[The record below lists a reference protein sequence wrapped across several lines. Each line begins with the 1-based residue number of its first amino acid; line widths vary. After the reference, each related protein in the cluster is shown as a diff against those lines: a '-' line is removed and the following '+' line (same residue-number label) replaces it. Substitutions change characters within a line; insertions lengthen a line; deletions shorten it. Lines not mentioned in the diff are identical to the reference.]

1 MSERLRAPWER
12 LWHYFSAAAGQGVNS
27 VSNLIVVALLAAGT
41 SRSEFGTCAMIL
53 AALPLG
59 QAFMRGFLLEPFV
72 LRSSNEAHRYVVK
85 IAAMFGALMGA
96 WGVLVGILSGLKPDI
111 WIGLVA
117 GMVFA
122 CLQEAL
128 RWLALADRRRAAA
141 VASDASWL
149 CTQALV
155 AGSFGIGAASGA
167 IGWGMGALVAVAVL
181 AGRLSDVAPSVVP
194 PRRLLNWRWGT
205 EHVAAAGTLQ
215 LAVLLMPLTSTTE
228 DAGTLRGVMTLLG
241 PATVL
246 VGASHQAVVTIMQ
259 REMSY
264 GARRLLGQRTSL
276 ILILLLIVASAPT
289 FLLSDNVGERLLGP
303 TWSTA
308 RPLLLIAVLQK
319 VGVALASGPLFVLRT
334 SGLPA
339 EVSLRLRLGI
349 TGMTLGGVVVGSQLD
364 GARGSLIALAAG
376 SICAGV
382 AWQMLLIVTGRR
394 QTEAGSP

>member
-1 MSERLRAPWER
+1 MSERLSVPWER

-27 VSNLIVVALLAAGT
+27 ISNLLVVALLAGGT
-41 SRSEFGTCAMIL
+41 SRSEFGICAMIL

-59 QAFMRGFLLEPFV
+59 QAFMRGYLLEPFV
-72 LRSSNEAHRYVVK
+72 LRSPNESHRYVVR
-85 IAAMFGALMGA
+85 IAAIFGAFMGA
-96 WGVLVGILSGLKPDI
+96 WGVLVGSLSGLNPDI

-141 VASDASWL
+141 VASDTSWL

-155 AGSFGIGAASGA
+155 AGSFGVGAASGA
-167 IGWGMGALVAVAVL
+167 IGWGIGALVAVAVL
-181 AGRLSDVAPSVVP
+181 AGRMSDAAPSVAAH
-194 PRRLLNWRWGT
+194 RRLLNWRWGT

-215 LAVLLMPLTSTTE
+215 LAVLLMPLTSTTQ

-246 VGASHQAVVTIMQ
+246 VGASHQAVVTIM
-259 REMSY
+259 RSEMSY
-264 GARRLLGQRTSL
+264 DARRSLGQRTSI
-276 ILILLLIVASAPT
+276 ILIFLLVIASAPM
-289 FLLSDNVGERLLGP
+289 FLLSVNVGERLLGP

-319 VGVALASGPLFVLRT
+319 AGVALASGPLFVLRA

-349 TGMTLGGVVVGSQLD
+349 TVATLGGVVVGSQLD
-364 GARGSLIALAAG
+364 GARGALIALAAG
-376 SICAGV
+376 SICAGLV
-382 AWQMLLIVTGRR
+382 WQLLLITTGRR
-394 QTEAGSP
+394 PIESGGS